1 MHGENKKDRDRF
13 IAAADYHGSAKGWA
27 ESCGFD
33 YYSARTKEEFEKCLP
48 EFVSMS
54 KKPIILEA
62 FVSDN
67 DESEAYLK
75 IVNENKTKTT
85 RDSVKSAVKGII
97 GEKAFKKLKSTI
109 KG

>member
-1 MHGENKKDRDRF
+1 
-13 IAAADYHGSAKGWA
+13 
-27 ESCGFD
+27 
-33 YYSARTKEEFEKCLP
+33 
-48 EFVSMS
+48 MS

-75 IVNENKTKTT
+75 IVSENKTKTT